1 MAGSLKKYI
10 FAFVLLIIITMVIMT
25 QVRIPVSI
33 ETDDLG
39 SFLWISWE
47 ASTPRLE
54 IHNEPQ
60 YVSMEQVDNR
70 LVLEDDRWAAEVYIC
85 TSSVTKS
92 RANVTY
98 YEEGEPLYWRIE
110 SLVDGFFIQFDID
123 YLNKKTGART
133 HVRKYLVS
141 EYVEGLD
148 LSVYTATAEDIEEN
162 YSPVSYYTVGQI
174 SVVNRETT
182 VTDRRFN
189 YDPMEVVYD
198 EEICVEILFDVR
210 CTAVTETPMTLMVR
224 LNEITGNP
232 YNTAMLVSA
241 VGGLLI
247 GAIDLISRF
256 TKRPR

>member
-1 MAGSLKKYI
+1 MAGSIKKYI
-10 FAFVLLIIITMVIMT
+10 FAFVLLIIITMVILT
-25 QVRIPVSI
+25 KVRIPVSV
-33 ETDDLG
+33 EVDDLG

-47 ASTPRLE
+47 AKTPKLE

-60 YVSMEQVDNR
+60 YVSMEKVDNR

-85 TSSVTKS
+85 SSMATKS

-98 YEEGEPLYWRIE
+98 YEGGEPLYSRIE

-123 YLNKKTGART
+123 YLNKKTDVRT

-148 LSVYTATAEDIEEN
+148 LNVYTAAAEDIEEN

-174 SVVNRETT
+174 SIVNRETT
-182 VTDRRFN
+182 VTDKRFN
-189 YDPMEVVYD
+189 YDPMEDVYE

-210 CTAVTETPMTLMVR
+210 CTAVTETPMTLMSR
-224 LNEITGNP
+224 LNEITGDP
-232 YNTAMLVSA
+232 YKTTMLVSA

-247 GAIDLISRF
+247 GGIDLIIRL
-256 TKRPR
+256 TKGPR